1 MLLKRFLVAGFLSAT
16 TLLLV
21 SAQEKVNPSDYSY
34 SKNLKTQFV
43 LQDDFSKFSNYWLLG
58 IEENSWAESIEGGH
72 LIFESLTNKP
82 KEDLIPVIID
92 QNRSFEIETS
102 IRFVEGQMDK
112 GYGLQWGKAANPMKQ
127 YDFLLTGAGHFTI
140 DKYTGEFTDYVPFTI
155 SPKVNRY
162 AFNKLTVRKVADK
175 YYFFLN
181 ENLVHTMPFE
191 PFFGNLIGFQVAENS
206 TIRVDNIDVA
216 YLDKKDDT
224 KSKVLIMDYKFDT
237 NDEKVSVGKPVTLT
251 LNLRNVGDKDAASL
265 SISQKMPA
273 NIEVVDFKPVTS
285 LKKGEEQLITLQ
297 FFANKSY
304 TDSIIPV
311 KLEIAGADITN
322 VNDIDLKVSLDQ
334 PVKIEL
340 DKAIAQTYSDFRGG
354 NDPLK
359 GLNVAQAMKSV
370 EVGEYYGLIIGVDE
384 YTGEWPP
391 LRNAVNDAKGVAE
404 LLSSKYSFTSLKTMY
419 NKEATRDNIL
429 AEFERLMNTVK
440 PNDNV
445 FIYYSGHGEYIE
457 SMDKG
462 FWVPSDATGKSV
474 SKYISNEDIRAFL
487 SGIPSKHTL
496 LVTDACFSGDIFR
509 GKTMTIPYENS
520 TKYYSK
526 MYSLNSRKALTSG
539 GVEPVMDKGKENH
552 SIFAYYFLQALRN
565 NSEKYIDAGQVFDFL
580 KIPVVNN
587 SMQTPAY
594 SPIRNAGDEGGQF
607 IFITK

>member
-1 MLLKRFLVAGFLSAT
+1 MLLKKFLFACFLCFPFLMLSAQDK
-16 TLLLV
+16 
-21 SAQEKVNPSDYSY
+21 ANPSEYSY

-140 DKYTGEFTDYVPFTI
+140 DKYTGEFKDYVPFTI

-216 YLDKKDDT
+216 YLDKKDDS
-224 KSKVLIMDYKFDT
+224 KSKVLIMDYKFNT
-237 NDEKVSVGKPVTLT
+237 NDEKVSIGKPVTLT
-251 LNLRNVGDKDAASL
+251 LNLRNVGGKDAASL

-304 TDSIIPV
+304 TDSIIPI
-311 KLEIAGADITN
+311 KFEIAGADITN

-370 EVGEYYGLIIGVDE
+370 EVGEYYGLIIGIDE

-404 LLSSKYSFTSLKTMY
+404 LLTSKYTFTSLKTMY
-419 NKEATRDNIL
+419 NQEATRDKIL
-429 AEFERLMNTVK
+429 AEFERLMSTVK
-440 PNDNV
+440 ANDNV

-457 SMDKG
+457 NMDKG
-462 FWVPSDATGKSV
+462 FWVPVDANGKSI

-526 MYSLNSRKALTSG
+526 MYSLSSRKALTSG

-565 NSEKYIDAGQVFDFL
+565 NGEKYIDAGQVFDFL

-607 IFITK
+607 IFIAK

>member
-1 MLLKRFLVAGFLSAT
+1 MLSKK
-16 TLLLV
+16 LLLTV
-21 SAQEKVNPSDYSY
+21 FSLCAFILASAQEKSNPADYSY
-34 SKNLKTQFV
+34 SKGLRTQYV

-58 IEENSWAESIEGGH
+58 IEENSWAESIEDGH
-72 LIFESLTNKP
+72 LVFESLTNKP

-112 GYGLQWGKAANPMKQ
+112 GYGLQWGKAANPIKQ
-127 YDFLLTGAGHFTI
+127 FDFLLTGAGHFTI
-140 DKYTGEFTDYVPFTI
+140 DRYTGEFKDYIPFTI

-206 TIRVDNIDVA
+206 TIKVDHIDVA
-216 YLDKKDDT
+216 YLDNKDNA
-224 KSKVLIMDYKFDT
+224 KSKVLIMDYKFNT

-251 LNLRNVGDKDAASL
+251 LNIRNVGDKDASSL
-265 SISQKMPA
+265 SISQILPA
-273 NIEVVDFKPVTS
+273 NVEVVDFKPVTS
-285 LKKGEEQLITLQ
+285 LKKGEEQLISLQ
-297 FFANKSY
+297 FFATKNY

-311 KLEIAGADITN
+311 KFNIAGADITN
-322 VNDIDLKVSLDQ
+322 VNDIDLNVSIDQ
-334 PVKIEL
+334 PVKVEL

-370 EVGEYYGLIIGVDE
+370 EVGEYYGLIIGIDE
-384 YTGEWPP
+384 YTGEWPM

-404 LLSSKYSFTSLKTMY
+404 LLTSKYSFTSLKTMY

-429 AEFERLMNTVK
+429 AEFERLMGTVK
-440 PNDNV
+440 ANDNV

-457 SMDKG
+457 NMDKG
-462 FWVPSDATGKSV
+462 FWVPVDASGKSI

-526 MYSLNSRKALTSG
+526 MYSLSSRKALTSG
-539 GVEPVMDKGKENH
+539 GVEPVMDKGKDNH
-552 SIFAYYFLQALRN
+552 SVFAYYFLQALRN
-565 NSEKYIDAGQVFDFL
+565 NGEKYIDAGQVFDFL

-607 IFITK
+607 IFIAK

>member
-1 MLLKRFLVAGFLSAT
+1 MAFSLL
-16 TLLLV
+16 
-21 SAQEKVNPSDYSY
+21 AQGKADPADYSF
-34 SKNLKTQFV
+34 SKELKSQFV
-43 LQDDFSKFSNYWLLG
+43 LQDDFTKFSNYWLLG

-72 LIFESLTNKP
+72 LVFESLTNKP

-112 GYGLQWGKAANPMKQ
+112 GYGLQWGKSANPAKQ
-127 YDFLLTGAGHFTI
+127 FDFLLTGAGHFTI
-140 DKYTGEFTDYVPFTI
+140 DKYTGEFKDYVPFTL

-162 AFNKLTVRKVADK
+162 AFNKLTIRKVSEK

-191 PFFGNLIGFQVAENS
+191 PFFGNLVGFQVAENS
-206 TIRVDNIDVA
+206 TIRVDHIDIA
-216 YLDKKDDT
+216 YLDKKDDSR
-224 KSKVLIMDYKFDT
+224 SKVLIMDYKFDINT
-237 NDEKVSVGKPVTLT
+237 DKVAIGKPVTLT
-251 LNLRNVGDKDAASL
+251 LNIRNVGDKDASSL
-265 SISQKMPA
+265 DIDYKIPA
-273 NIEVVDFKPVTS
+273 NIEVVDYKPVTS

-297 FFANKSY
+297 FYANKSY
-304 TDSIIPV
+304 ADSIIPV
-311 KLEIAGADITN
+311 RFEIAGADMTN
-322 VNDIDLKVSLDQ
+322 VNDIDLSVAIDQ
-334 PVKIEL
+334 PVKVDL
-340 DKAIAQTYSDFRGG
+340 DKALAQTYSDFRGG

-370 EVGEYYGLIIGVDE
+370 EVGEYYGLIIGIDE
-384 YTGEWPP
+384 YSGEWQP

-404 LLSSKYSFTSLKTMY
+404 LLNTKYAFTSMKTMY

-429 AEFERLMNTVK
+429 AEFERLMSTVK
-440 PNDNV
+440 ANDNV

-457 SMDKG
+457 NIDKG
-462 FWVPSDATGKSV
+462 FWVPVDATGKTISR
-474 SKYISNEDIRAFL
+474 YISNEDIRAFL

-539 GVEPVMDKGKENH
+539 GVEPVMDKGRENH
-552 SIFAYYFLQALRN
+552 SIFAWYFLQALRN
-565 NSEKYIDAGQVFDFL
+565 NSEKFIDAGQVFDFL

-607 IFITK
+607 IFIMK